1 MRIHVEQSFGILVAR
16 FGILWKPVRYQLPVA
31 PRILFACMRIH
42 NFCIDNGVE
51 QMSTTQD
58 IVAASETQEAFVGWW
73 SNAEHI
79 RDHTMKQGRRTDMD
93 TGSKRDYMADMLHE
107 AGLFS
112 SNVSLLFLLSKT

>member
-1 MRIHVEQSFGILVAR
+1 
-16 FGILWKPVRYQLPVA
+16 
-31 PRILFACMRIH
+31 MRIH

-58 IVAASETQEAFVGWW
+58 IVAASETQEAFVAWW

-79 RDHTMKQGRRTDMD
+79 RDPTMQHGRRTDMY

-107 AGLFS
+107 EGLFRP
-112 SNVSLLFLLSKT
+112 T